1 MNTAAIREAHRLVA
15 VIEPLFYTLIAAA
28 EHHGLDTIQ
37 ISVPRARELQSDLAN
52 LKKRLKNILATEV
65 TAAETTTDRHLNK
78 IFGIN

>member
-1 MNTAAIREAHRLVA
+1 MNTAAIKEAHRLVA
-15 VIEPLFYTLIAAA
+15 VMEPLFYTLIATA
-28 EHHGLDTIQ
+28 EHHQLDTIQ

-52 LKKRLKNILATEV
+52 LKKRLKNILATEP

>member
-1 MNTAAIREAHRLVA
+1 MNTAAIKEAHRLVA
-15 VIEPLFYTLIAAA
+15 VIEPLFYTLIATA

-52 LKKRLKNILATEV
+52 LKKRLKNILATEAA
-65 TAAETTTDRHLNK
+65 AAETSTDRHLNK

>member
-1 MNTAAIREAHRLVA
+1 MNTAAIKEAHRLTT
-15 VIEPLFYTLIAAA
+15 ILEPLFYTLLRTA

-52 LKKRLKNILATEV
+52 LKKRLKNILATQSNP
-65 TAAETTTDRHLNK
+65 TETTTDRHLNK

>member
-1 MNTAAIREAHRLVA
+1 MNTAAIKEAHRLVA
-15 VIEPLFYTLIAAA
+15 VMEPLFYTLIAAA
-28 EHHGLDTIQ
+28 EHHQLDTIQ

-78 IFGIN
+78 VFGIN